1 MENFYKQNSIIIKFA
16 NIVFILVIIISH
28 TLIFYA
34 IYKIFYPPENI
45 TITFYKIVIL
55 FSFSTIALLIIGLLK
70 FSNHLKVN
78 LSLLFCSIGITLYI
92 LEVSL
97 FIFSQKKLIAWYSE
111 IDYDT
116 RSKIEV
122 LDDLIQIGKEAYPNI
137 VPSKFRNL
145 NGLDSIYPL
154 GTISNSTTILDNE
167 AGYYPIIET
176 DEHGFNNPKGL
187 YIPNNVDIILTGD
200 SFTEGY
206 SVHPDETISA
216 VLRKLKFNTISIGK
230 GGNGPLLELAAL
242 KEYAEPV
249 KPRIILWLYFYND
262 FENLAGEIESS
273 ILKQYLDENNYS
285 QTLILRQ
292 KEIDHVLRNYAQTEW
307 ERQKNLENE
316 KEKNKESLKIKLNIF
331 NSLKLT
337 KLRMMFNIK
346 PTPPPTPDLRP
357 VFKDILKKSKQIV
370 SKWDGKIYFVYL
382 PSFERYAKN
391 KKDLFREYVM
401 RTVEELD
408 IAIIDIEKE
417 IFDIHSDPLSLF
429 PFKIEGHYNADGYE
443 LIANKIAKRLKEDNY
458 IPIKLNNE

>member
-316 KEKNKESLKIKLNIF
+316 NWNSKIHKILI
-331 NSLKLT
+331 LT
-337 KLRMMFNIK
+337 EIRSIVYSIYDKSNQSEYSSIK
-346 PTPPPTPDLRP
+346 P